1 LHAVVTLCP
10 ACRSLIERL
19 RRNETVTAV
28 VALRFN
34 LKIWAS
40 CFQQF
45 VAF

>member
-1 LHAVVTLCP
+1 MRGAESVAATRRLMITENFRVQKP
-10 ACRSLIERL
+10 A
-19 RRNETVTAV
+19 